1 MCVSVSWKEKQIQSE
16 TCAGMF
22 ENFQIKIFTFNT
34 MQKDINHFFLIS
46 IFGRKKFR
54 LCAGAVLKHMPNHID
69 YTLQADKGRKSKV
82 RVQGH

>member
-1 MCVSVSWKEKQIQSE
+1 
-16 TCAGMF
+16 MF

-34 MQKDINHFFLIS
+34 MQKTSIIFLN
-46 IFGRKKFR
+46 FYPWGKKFR

-69 YTLQADKGRKSKV
+69 YKLQADKGRKSKV